1 MSLLDQ
7 LERAVDEGKI
17 LCNEILSS
25 HTTFR
30 IGGPADY
37 FVMPASVVELR
48 DVINIC
54 KKENVKYFILG
65 NGSNV
70 LFSDDGYRGVIIEIG
85 KAFETITIKDTIVT
99 AGAGVMLS
107 KLANIVAEQSFSGL
121 EFASGIPGTLG
132 GAVVMNAGAYG
143 GEMKDVITSVKV
155 LDGDLVRTLPLEEMN
170 FGYRTSIIQRKH
182 YFVLE
187 ATFRLNKVVDKQVI
201 YNTMKE
207 LNQKRR
213 DKQPLEFGSAGST
226 FKRPEGNFAG
236 TLIEQSG
243 CKGYRVGDAMVSEKH
258 AGFVVNVGQATAADV
273 LAVIHHVQ
281 EVVQRKYD
289 VTLEPE
295 VRLIEP

>member
-1 MSLLDQ
+1 
-7 LERAVDEGKI
+7 
-17 LCNEILSS
+17 
-25 HTTFR
+25 
-30 IGGPADY
+30 
-37 FVMPASVVELR
+37 
-48 DVINIC
+48 
-54 KKENVKYFILG
+54 
-65 NGSNV
+65 
-70 LFSDDGYRGVIIEIG
+70 
-85 KAFETITIKDTIVT
+85 
-99 AGAGVMLS
+99 
-107 KLANIVAEQSFSGL
+107 
-121 EFASGIPGTLG
+121 
-132 GAVVMNAGAYG
+132 
-143 GEMKDVITSVKV
+143 
-155 LDGDLVRTLPLEEMN
+155 MN